1 MSRREKSKRKRYL
14 EILDTWL
21 CSKKKTW
28 CNAFTF
34 TNYSSNK
41 QKTHPQNVDITLTQ
55 QSRRCWRLLLL
66 SQKICVSFC
75 CAILNSRSCDRYHT
89 HSRPSVLM
97 AIADETERHKTPT
110 ECVGSFSLSLGFL
123 LRHPTMKEEKRE
135 GEMKKGRTSAQMD
148 EILERG
154 EKGKRER
161 EFFFFFVCALNYI
174 SLVWGV
180 WLFMRGEIRKRE
192 KYNVTHLEPH
202 ILQLCV
208 LWKIEG
214 EFCVL
219 CFSSLLKNKGGHT
232 RKYCY

>member
-1 MSRREKSKRKRYL
+1 M
-14 EILDTWL
+14 
-21 CSKKKTW
+21 
-28 CNAFTF
+28 
-34 TNYSSNK
+34 
-41 QKTHPQNVDITLTQ
+41 
-55 QSRRCWRLLLL
+55 
-66 SQKICVSFC
+66 SFC

-161 EFFFFFVCALNYI
+161 EFFF
-174 SLVWGV
+174 
-180 WLFMRGEIRKRE
+180 
-192 KYNVTHLEPH
+192 
-202 ILQLCV
+202 LCV
-208 LWKIEG
+208 CTELHKPRVGGVAVYEG
-214 EFCVL
+214 G
-219 CFSSLLKNKGGHT
+219 NT
-232 RKYCY
+232 